1 MQHKTPI
8 RASSRCSVPQTK
20 FLQMYEDPN
29 RPLASLNPKQLLAEL
44 TPPKGKKEA
53 SRSVGGKSSE
63 KPGRLV
69 TGLSPSVSPSGGPLR
84 RSPMYERRLKPITS
98 VTGTSAAVPPARPS
112 GGQLPAAAPEAEA
125 DSEQELMRNVHLHPP
140 EVPGEGEQ
148 KGVAATDA
156 ATPARPEAAGPA
168 AEAGEGAGG
177 ADEEGLSGDDGLGA
191 TGLETSGRATP
202 VSTLCGEDELPAAA
216 LASAAEEAEAQVA
229 RGAGAAADLVSDQPA
244 GEGASWAGDEA
255 AAPGGDGGAV
265 LAGDEAAGDVVV
277 VHGGELL
284 PPAEQPLVD
293 EQPAA
298 GAQAASQQQEATVAA
313 EGKGPD
319 VVPGEQQVLVEQT
332 AGSGDELE
340 GQMGSEPAGE
350 ELPPPSQPEP
360 PPPEADQPEAAAAGE
375 QAAEEAVGAQARAD
389 APAAPEQADA
399 ALEEQERPASAA
411 PEAPAAAAA
420 VQAEAVPYAG
430 TAVDGPE
437 AGAQPAE
444 PLAAE
449 LPAESADGEQP
460 ASLEA
465 QPESESAETVAAG
478 RQDERPASATAAVA
492 AKEEPSPSGT
502 LEEAPPK
509 EAAAPGEPP
518 AATSPEEAPEPSE
531 PAPESVSAAE
541 GEAEPDA
548 TQPPVEQ
555 EQAGAEEPQP
565 ASTEPEEQAGTTLQ
579 LQEEPPAAAPEP
591 ETQDA
596 GTAAAAEPQEA
607 SGTGESAE
615 GITEPATAETHAAP
629 VAAEDEQAPVSLPLG
644 VSPEVAEP
652 AVVLIQTHMRGLL
665 ARKRVAQMRSERE
678 AGQVALAAAAIA
690 VAVEKEEQQQEEEAA
705 RQGVSLP
712 PGVTPEAA
720 AAAATRVQA
729 HMRGHL
735 ARKRV
740 ALMRKQRRR
749 APAIDPAAYELPAGA
764 SEEQLVRVQAHMR
777 GHLARRKVAVLK
789 QRKAAREAY
798 EPPAGASVE
807 QVEAAAV
814 RVQAHMRGYL
824 ARKHVASMRKRRLAA
839 LDAADAA
846 GAEAEADA
854 VVEAELEPEPELTVD
869 ALQAALA
876 EDADE
881 SGSVDA
887 GQEADVGPASDT
899 QGQTEAVL
907 DDPVALAAAAA
918 AAAAKGAVLVL
929 GDVAPGGDEEG
940 QDVDPAADQ
949 AAEANMERMA
959 ATSARMSAMFQGAG
973 AEMRYSDDEA
983 GALDLMD
990 NLDGLLDG
998 NDDAAAV
1005 AAAVAAAATPAEG
1018 EIVSI
1023 SPYGVSEPQALQPS
1037 LSGVD
1042 RSGSAAGSPSPGGPA
1057 ARASPRPPNPKD
1069 TMEPGGVRVLNGK
1082 YEVQHVVGEGAYGMV
1097 MKCKVRGT
1105 EPVQWVAIKEFKIED
1120 NDPDAEDVKRTSLR
1134 EVAVLETLQHPH
1146 VVRFVDK

>member
-1 MQHKTPI
+1 
-8 RASSRCSVPQTK
+8 
-20 FLQMYEDPN
+20 MYEDPN

-44 TPPKGKKEA
+44 TPAKGKKEA

-112 GGQLPAAAPEAEA
+112 ATGQLPAAAPEPEA
-125 DSEQELMRNVHLHPP
+125 DTVQELMRNLHLQPP
-140 EVPGEGEQ
+140 EVPGEQEQ
-148 KGVAATDA
+148 KGVGAADA
-156 ATPARPEAAGPA
+156 EAPASQEAAGPT
-168 AEAGEGAGG
+168 AERGEGASK
-177 ADEEGLSGDDGLGA
+177 AEGDLSGDDRLGA
-191 TGLETSGRATP
+191 ADLEASGRATP
-202 VSTLCGEDELPAAA
+202 VSTVCGEDEAAAAA

-229 RGAGAAADLVSDQPA
+229 PGASAALDLVPKQPA
-244 GEGASWAGDEA
+244 GEEVSGTAAEA
-255 AAPGGDGGAV
+255 AATGGDDGAM
-265 LAGDEAAGDVVV
+265 LAGDEAAGEVVV
-277 VHGGELL
+277 VHGGELA
-284 PPAEQPLVD
+284 PPAELPLVD
-293 EQPAA
+293 EQPADA
-298 GAQAASQQQEATVAA
+298 AQATPQQQEAPQG
-313 EGKGPD
+313 EEDGPG
-319 VVPGEQQVLVEQT
+319 VVPGEQQALAEQA
-332 AGSGDELE
+332 AGSGYQPE
-340 GQMGSEPAGE
+340 GQMGGEPAGE
-350 ELPPPSQPEP
+350 ELPLQPEP
-360 PPPEADQPEAAAAGE
+360 EPQPPESDQPEAAAAGE
-375 QAAEEAVGAQARAD
+375 QAAGEALGAQECAD

-399 ALEEQERPASAA
+399 AALEEQERPASAA
-411 PEAPAAAAA
+411 LEAPAAAA
-420 VQAEAVPYAG
+420 QAEMAPDAG
-430 TAVDGPE
+430 VSVGELE

-444 PLAAE
+444 ALAAE
-449 LPAESADGEQP
+449 LPAEGADGAQP
-460 ASLEA
+460 VSLEA
-465 QPESESAETVAAG
+465 QPEGESAE
-478 RQDERPASATAAVA
+478 TAAVA
-492 AKEEPSPSGT
+492 AQEEQPTSAAADVAAEEQPSHSGF
-502 LEEAPPK
+502 LEEALPEETAAPAGLPA
-509 EAAAPGEPP
+509 AAAP
-518 AATSPEEAPEPSE
+518 AEAPEPGE
-531 PAPESVSAAE
+531 PAPEPASAAG

-548 TQPPVEQ
+548 TQAPVEQ
-555 EQAGAEEPQP
+555 EGAGAEEPQP
-565 ASTEPEEQAGTTLQ
+565 ASAEPEEQADMAPQAHEGPQ
-579 LQEEPPAAAPEP
+579 AAVPEP
-591 ETQDA
+591 AVQDA
-596 GTAAAAEPQEA
+596 GTAAAVELQEA
-607 SGTGESAE
+607 SGTGEPA
-615 GITEPATAETHAAP
+615 GGMPAAATAETEATP
-629 VAAEDEQAPVSLPLG
+629 VAAEDEQAPVSLPPG
-644 VSPEVAEP
+644 VGPEVAEP
-652 AVVLIQTHMRGLL
+652 AVVLIQTHMRGHL

-690 VAVEKEEQQQEEEAA
+690 VAVEKEEQQQEEDAA

-712 PGVTPEAA
+712 PGVTPGAA

-749 APAIDPAAYELPAGA
+749 APAIDPATYELPAGA

-789 QRKAAREAY
+789 QRKTASEAY
-798 EPPAGASVE
+798 QPPAGASKE

-814 RVQAHMRGYL
+814 HVQAHMRGYL
-824 ARKHVASMRKRRLAA
+824 ARKHVASLRKRRLAA

-846 GAEAEADA
+846 GTEAEEHEML
-854 VVEAELEPEPELTVD
+854 EAELAPEPELTVD

-876 EDADE
+876 EDAEEAD
-881 SGSVDA
+881 SIQA
-887 GQEADVGPASDT
+887 GQEADVGLASDT
-899 QGQTEAVL
+899 QEQQGQLEAPL
-907 DDPVALAAAAA
+907 DDPLALAAAAA

-929 GDVAPGGDEEG
+929 GDLPPGGAEEG

-949 AAEANMERMA
+949 AAEANIERMA

-983 GALDLMD
+983 GALDLIE

-1023 SPYGVSEPQALQPS
+1023 SPFGVSEPQALQPS
-1037 LSGVD
+1037 PSGAE
-1042 RSGSAAGSPSPGGPA
+1042 RSGSAAASPSPGGPA
-1057 ARASPRPPNPKD
+1057 VTASPRPPNPKD

-1082 YEVQHVVGEGAYGMV
+1082 YEVQHMVGEGAYGMV

-1134 EVAVLETLQHPH
+1134 EVSVLETLQHPH